1 MSGADAEHDVLG
13 PDRLFDLSGR
23 VAIVTGAG
31 SGIGQGTARV
41 LAAAGATVVC
51 ADVDLAAAE
60 HTAELIERQGG
71 TATAAAV
78 DVSRRE
84 DVGTLVHRVVAD
96 LGRLDIM
103 ANVAGIIT
111 QSSVLDLTEEDF
123 DRVLSVN
130 LKGVLFGC
138 QAAGA
143 VMVEQGSGSIVN
155 MASSAVDGPTPDLVS
170 YSVSKVG
177 VVQITRT
184 LAAEIGPRGVR
195 VNAIAPGLIETNM
208 TRRHYRNAD
217 GTVDEARRQATLTP
231 MRARSPLGLIGSPE
245 DIGWAVLYL
254 ASDAARF
261 VTGQILRPNGGAGM
275 PW

>member
-1 MSGADAEHDVLG
+1 MDGDVLG
-13 PDRLFDLSGR
+13 PDRLFDLGER
-23 VAIVTGAG
+23 VAVVTGAG
-31 SGIGQGTARV
+31 SGIGRGTARV
-41 LAAAGATVVC
+41 LAAAGATVFC
-51 ADVDLAAAE
+51 ADLDLAAAE
-60 HTAELIERQGG
+60 ETVLLIEKQGG
-71 TATAAAV
+71 TAHAAAV
-78 DVSRRE
+78 DVSRR
-84 DVGTLVHRVVAD
+84 DQVVALVDAVVAD
-96 LGRLDIM
+96 RGRLDIM

-111 QSSVLDLTEEDF
+111 EGSVLDTTEADF
-123 DRVLSVN
+123 DRILSVN

-138 QAAGA
+138 QAAA
-143 VMVEQGSGSIVN
+143 AIMVERGSGSIVN
-155 MASSAVDGPTPDLVS
+155 IASTAIDGPTPGMVS

-195 VNAIAPGLIETNM
+195 VNAVAPGLIETNM

-217 GTVDEARRQATLTP
+217 GTIDEDRRQATLGP
-231 MRARSPLGLIGSPE
+231 MRDRSPLGTIGSPE

>member
-1 MSGADAEHDVLG
+1 M
-13 PDRLFDLSGR
+13 
-23 VAIVTGAG
+23 
-31 SGIGQGTARV
+31 
-41 LAAAGATVVC
+41 
-51 ADVDLAAAE
+51 
-60 HTAELIERQGG
+60 
-71 TATAAAV
+71 AV
-78 DVSRRE
+78 DVSRRS
-84 DVGTLVHRVVAD
+84 DVQALVDGVVGD

-103 ANVAGIIT
+103 ANVAGIIS
-111 QSSVLDLTEEDF
+111 QSSILDLAEEEF
-123 DRVLSVN
+123 DRILSVN

-143 VMVEQGSGSIVN
+143 VMVGRGSGSIIN
-155 MASSAVDGPTPDLVS
+155 MASSAVDGPTPGLVS

-184 LAAEIGPRGVR
+184 LAAEIGPKGVR

-208 TRRHYRNAD
+208 TQRHYRNSD
-217 GTVDEARRQATLTP
+217 GTIDEARRQATLTP
-231 MRARSPLGLIGSPE
+231 MRAISPLGLIGSPE